1 MYTAIIA
8 EDSKPILR
16 NIRALMQS
24 AELPVRIAAAVS
36 NGVEALEYIKAHPV
50 DILLT
55 DIRMPKLD
63 GLALIEQGKRVNPG
77 LKAVLISGYSD
88 FEYTRK
94 ALNLQ
99 VFDYLLKP
107 VERHQL
113 VEVLERLV
121 GQLDE
126 RQGSGKALLEGIVEP
141 HALSTVELGAEFL
154 DGEKLMLLLCRQPF
168 TPEPEAGC
176 WKADTVQSCLAEA
189 CAPHSCWV
197 FPVRQSGQ
205 LLALVKASALEAHP
219 SIHDWLKRL
228 HVTLQ
233 ARGIQVSIAAEPQ
246 PAENRELIACYEQ
259 LDRRMKEQLSVSA
272 RLICQAYPAPKG
284 ILTDVE
290 LEKLTRHFAEMIGQ
304 RQKERFMVLLR
315 QQLMT
320 FKNSGLRMAE
330 LERFIWSL
338 AEAFRSTGRHQQP
351 EEWQQLE
358 EEVQQLLESGSY
370 EGFGESLLAW
380 AEQSFEWLQLQ
391 NKKSGE
397 ELFRQLEQYL
407 QQHIYAQISI
417 ADVALKFHVSPSY
430 ISRIIKRYSQKTF
443 VHYFMQLKIAE
454 ARRLI
459 AAKPELKV
467 KELSEVL
474 SFGDQ
479 HYFSKV
485 FKEYTGCS
493 PTEYKEGW
501 TGSGPALPPYGGG
514 QQD

>member
-16 NIRALMQS
+16 NIQALMQS
-24 AELPVRIAAAVS
+24 TDLPVRIAATAS
-36 NGVEALEYIKAHPV
+36 NGIEALEYIKAHPV

-63 GLALIEQGKRVNPG
+63 GLALIEQCKLVNPK

-113 VEVLERLV
+113 AEVMQRLV
-121 GQLDE
+121 EHLQE
-126 RQGSGKALLEGIVEP
+126 REGSGKAQLEGIVEP
-141 HALSTVELGAEFL
+141 QFLASLELGADFHAG
-154 DGEKLMLLLCRQPF
+154 DKIMLLLRRQLF
-168 TPEPEAGC
+168 TPEPGPDRWTE
-176 WKADTVQSCLAEA
+176 KLLQSCLAAA
-189 CAPHSCWV
+189 CAQHDCRV
-197 FPVRQSGQ
+197 FPTLLPEQF
-205 LLALVKASALEAHP
+205 LALVDGSVLDTYP
-219 SIHDWLKRL
+219 SIHDCMQGIYD
-228 HVTLQ
+228 TLLVH
-233 ARGIQVSIAAEPQ
+233 GIQVSIAAEPQ
-246 PAENRELIACYEQ
+246 PAGNRALAAVYDK
-259 LDRRMKEQLSVSA
+259 LDKMMNEELSVSS
-272 RLICQAYPAPKG
+272 RLMDTAYSMPKG
-284 ILTDVE
+284 ILSSGE
-290 LEKLTRHFAEMIGQ
+290 MEKLARHFADMIGQ
-304 RQKERFMVLLR
+304 RQKERFILLLE
-315 QQLMT
+315 QQLMA
-320 FKNSGLRMAE
+320 FKNANIRLAE
-330 LERFIWSL
+330 LERFIWSM
-338 AEAFRSTGRHQQP
+338 AEAFGMGSRQDSGDGLK
-351 EEWQQLE
+351 LE
-358 EEVQQLLESGSY
+358 DEVQRLLESESY
-370 EGFGESLLAW
+370 EAFVEAVLTW
-380 AEQSFEWLQLQ
+380 AGQSFEWLQLQ

-407 QQHIYAQISI
+407 QQHIYSQMSI
-417 ADVALKFHVSPSY
+417 TDVALKFHVSPSY
-430 ISRIIKRYSQKTF
+430 ISRIIKKYSQKTF
-443 VHYFMQLKIAE
+443 VHYTMQLKIAE

-493 PTEYKEGW
+493 PTEYKEGC
-501 TGSGPALPPYGGG
+501 L
-514 QQD
+514 